1 METPRCCSSEG
12 VRMIS
17 EKQID
22 AALEYLR
29 ESVEE
34 ASKAKSDMVLTEQW
48 IKTTKAKLMS
58 RSGATAVSAQEVIA
72 LGHPEFEAAVNAHG
86 AAVQA
91 FEFHKMKRETA
102 LAWIEAYRTQ
112 EASNRM
118 IDRGHR

>member
-1 METPRCCSSEG
+1 
-12 VRMIS
+12 MIS

-29 ESVEE
+29 ESVDE

-48 IKTTKAKLMS
+48 IKTTKAKLMTE
-58 RSGATAVSAQEVIA
+58 TAGQSMAAAEAKALADPRFAQAV
-72 LGHPEFEAAVNAHG
+72 EAYG
-86 AAVQA
+86 AAVQL

-102 LAWIEAYRTQ
+102 IAWVSAWQTQ

-118 IDRGHR
+118 AERAHR